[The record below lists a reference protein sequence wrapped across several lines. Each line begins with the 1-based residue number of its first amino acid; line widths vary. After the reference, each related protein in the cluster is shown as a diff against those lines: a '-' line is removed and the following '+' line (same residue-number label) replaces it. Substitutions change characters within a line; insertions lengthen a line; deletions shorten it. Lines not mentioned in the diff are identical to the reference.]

1 MSRLFIYPT
10 RYCSADGLG
19 PLPPQ
24 PAQRQ
29 KSRPRSGGIKRPG
42 IDGFNGQ
49 LRAGGLS
56 GQLDAHRVAR
66 GDRAWAIV
74 HGRSCTEEDRSVRD
88 HPPDPSESLPTRD
101 LSQPEIFSDQRTGP
115 IWPLFPASPPILPL
129 RPHKLFQK
137 GGRGAPSGLRHR
149 MLARDGFAYR
159 TEPTAQESPNI
170 SIWSASPM
178 LRDGREKENST
189 IVPESTT
196 DRISS

>member
-1 MSRLFIYPT
+1 MNRGSRLFIYPT

-29 KSRPRSGGIKRPG
+29 ESRPRSGGIKRPG

-66 GDRAWAIV
+66 GDRAWAAV
-74 HGRSCTEEDRSVRD
+74 HRRRPIRAGSFAGSFGIS
-88 HPPDPSESLPTRD
+88 P
-101 LSQPEIFSDQRTGP
+101 DQRTEP

-137 GGRGAPSGLRHR
+137 GVPRHPERFQAPDARAGQLRLPNGIHLRYLGAA
-149 MLARDGFAYR
+149 M
-159 TEPTAQESPNI
+159 
-170 SIWSASPM
+170 
-178 LRDGREKENST
+178 
-189 IVPESTT
+189 T
-196 DRISS
+196 DRNMAPNCKREQYCFRPVRIHVLVSVHINLRRTNIHT